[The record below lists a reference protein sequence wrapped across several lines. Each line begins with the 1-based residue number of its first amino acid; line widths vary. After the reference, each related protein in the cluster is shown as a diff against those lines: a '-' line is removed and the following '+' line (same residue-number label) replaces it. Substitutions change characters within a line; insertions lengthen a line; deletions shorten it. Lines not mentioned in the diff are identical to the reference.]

1 MMNIMKKKIF
11 AGIALAAV
19 IGLTTSCKDYLD
31 INDNPNTPVVAT
43 SEILLTNALNV
54 TAARLGANEIGAFW
68 SGQWSP
74 SGSVSGF
81 VPEKTYDITTTF
93 RTNIWEGPYDNM
105 LDYSLAE
112 GQARTEKKSSVV
124 GMALVMKAYNFQ
136 ILVDAYGNVPFN
148 DALKGTAV
156 IRPTYEAG
164 EDVYDQLATIL
175 DSAVYFLSFPIDG
188 TNPSAGS
195 ADIYFGGDT
204 ELWRKF
210 ANTLKLRLLVRQSGI
225 ASKEAALTEQ
235 ITALAESADGFLGAG
250 QDVTSSPG
258 YLKSAG
264 KMNPFYENYG
274 YSAGNARAGNHDFYT
289 YTAYWVDNMIST
301 NDTLRLARYAYL
313 PANPSFTDYR
323 GVPLGEG
330 SDEYLYSK
338 ISGFGPAFIPTD
350 GTAGGSNLYARR
362 QVIMLA
368 AESFFLQAEA
378 MQRGLMPG
386 GDAGAKAAY
395 EQGIKEAFR
404 YVGLTAANATA
415 YYSQPIV
422 DVNWDA
428 SGDKIRAII
437 TQKWIALTN
446 VGGFEAWTEFRRTG
460 YPDAPLS
467 TRAGSNPHPVRLLY
481 PLTEYSLNRENVEAQ
496 GSIDQFDSK
505 IFWDVD

>member
-1 MMNIMKKKIF
+1 MNKKIF
-11 AGIALAAV
+11 TGVVMAAVVALA
-19 IGLTTSCKDYLD
+19 TSCKDYLD
-31 INDNPNTPVVAT
+31 INDNPNTPVSAT

-93 RTNIWEGPYDNM
+93 RTNIWDGPYDNM
-105 LDYSLAE
+105 LDYQLAE
-112 GQARTEKKSSVV
+112 SQARKEEKASVV

-136 ILVDAYGNVPFN
+136 LLVDAYGNVPFN
-148 DALKGTAV
+148 ESLQGTAV

-164 EDVYDQLATIL
+164 QDVYTQLETVL
-175 DSAVYFLSFPIDG
+175 DSAVFYLSLPIDG

-195 ADIYFGGDT
+195 ADIFFGGDT
-204 ELWRKF
+204 KLWVKF

-225 ASKEAALTEQ
+225 AAKQAYLTEK
-235 ITALAESADGFLGAG
+235 ITALSERPDGFLGAG
-250 QDVTSSPG
+250 QDATSSPG

-289 YTAYWVDNMIST
+289 YTEYWVDNMITT

-313 PANPSFTDYR
+313 PANPGFPFYR

-338 ISGFGPAFIPTD
+338 ISGFGPAFLPSD
-350 GTAGGSNLYARR
+350 ATAGGSTLYARR
-362 QVIMLA
+362 QVLMLA

-378 MQRGLMPG
+378 MQRGYMPG
-386 GDAGAKAAY
+386 DPKAAY

-404 YVGLTAANATA
+404 YVGLTATNAST
-415 YYSQPIV
+415 YYGQPVV

-446 VGGFEAWTEFRRTG
+446 VGGFEAWTELRRTG
-460 YPDAPLS
+460 YPEAPLS
-467 TRAGSNPHPVRLLY
+467 TRAGSNPLPVRLLY
-481 PLTEYSLNRENVEAQ
+481 PLTEYSLNKSNVEAQ
-496 GSIDQFDSK
+496 GTISQFTSK
-505 IFWDVD
+505 IFWDVN